1 MKVPASNPFDALF
14 DEDGGD
20 DVITNAVE
28 QLKQLKEASNGS
40 KSDKTKKSKS
50 SKNGILQ
57 ISFIHIAIFRL
68 RKIFAFFFLWILICF

>member
-28 QLKQLKEASNGS
+28 QLKQLKEAANGS
-40 KSDKTKKSKS
+40 KSDKTKRSKS

-57 ISFIHIAIFRL
+57 ISFIPIAIFRS
-68 RKIFAFFFLWILICF
+68 RKIFAFLWIFYFF